1 MSKQN
6 LLNRLDELKTRKK
19 AVILAH
25 NYQVEEV
32 QDAADYCG
40 DSFELSQI
48 AADSPAEVI
57 VFCGVNFMAESAAI
71 LSPDKTVLL
80 PEKAAGCP
88 LADMI
93 TPEGLRSLME
103 AHPRAAVVTYINSSA
118 VVKSMSDVCVTS
130 ANAVEVVNSLKQE
143 EVIFTPDQNL
153 AHFVAGK
160 TDKTIIPWSGY
171 CITHH
176 RVSVEDVQRARKIH
190 PEAVVIV
197 HPECR
202 PEVVELADQAM
213 GTGGMISF
221 ARETAKKEFIVGTEM
236 GMLHRLRM
244 ECPEKQFYLLSQGLI
259 CSNMKYTTLEKIV
272 DSLERMEHRVT
283 VLPEVREKAARALQR
298 MLTVHSSP
306 FESKS

>member
-244 ECPEKQFYLLSQGLI
+244 ECPGKQFYLLSQGLI
-259 CSNMKYTTLEKIV
+259 CSNMKYTTLEKVV

-298 MLTVHSSP
+298 MLTVCTSS
-306 FESKS
+306 